1 MYIYHKEKIL
11 LKCKYSYAKFSARR
25 SEVKLRVLSGIMR
38 EYLVNMENIY
48 ALPVELSYGIFKE
61 IMKIVIKVITRDD
74 GGARR
79 AFRNRNSLKFVSSFG
94 KKLIRKRKEIF
105 PTLWDAQRFQPPRP
119 EPINTSGAEMRKM

>member
-1 MYIYHKEKIL
+1 M
-11 LKCKYSYAKFSARR
+11 
-25 SEVKLRVLSGIMR
+25 RVLSGIMR

-48 ALPVELSYGIFKE
+48 ALLVELSYGIFKE

-79 AFRNRNSLKFVSSFG
+79 GFSNLKSLKFVSSFG

-105 PTLWDAQRFQPPRP
+105 PTLWDAPRF
-119 EPINTSGAEMRKM
+119 ELVLINTSVAEMRKM